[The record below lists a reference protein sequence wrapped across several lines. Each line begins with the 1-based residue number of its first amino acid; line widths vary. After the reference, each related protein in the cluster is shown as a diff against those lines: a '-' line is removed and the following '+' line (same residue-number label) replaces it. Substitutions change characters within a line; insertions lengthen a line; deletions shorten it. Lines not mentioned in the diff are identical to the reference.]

1 MLPALLMSLAFS
13 ANAEVPLTASNIL
26 GSWTVDK
33 ESINRNGSNSKA
45 LKTVWTFKSDGIM
58 VGVSK
63 DSQAHARMEE
73 FRATLNYRIEN
84 GKMIK
89 QVSPG
94 RSREQTCTA
103 EEKEG
108 PKMILKCGN
117 IYFFTTK
124 K

>member
-1 MLPALLMSLAFS
+1 MIPALLMPLAFS
-13 ANAEVPLTASNIL
+13 ANAEIPLTESDIL
-26 GSWTVDK
+26 GSWSVDK
-33 ESINRNGSNSKA
+33 ESIKRDGSNAKA
-45 LKTVWTFKSDGIM
+45 LKTVWTFNNDGKM

-73 FRATLNYRIEN
+73 VRATLNYRIEN

-94 RSREQTCTA
+94 RSKEEACTA

-108 PKMILKCGN
+108 PKMLLKCGN
-117 IYFFTTK
+117 IYFFMTK